1 MKKKHI
7 YIIIAIVVLIVIL
20 IVAKKKGLFGESGDA
35 REVEISKVELV
46 DITETVSSS
55 GKIKPEVEVKIAP
68 EVSGEIIKLPIK
80 EGQEVK
86 KGQLLVEI
94 NPDIYESSVN
104 RAHASLQSS
113 KSTHQQSKARL
124 IESEQ
129 DFNRNKKLYD
139 NETISK
145 SEWEKAKANYDVAKL
160 QVESAKYQVSSS
172 EATLKEAKD
181 NLARTSIFSPMDGTI
196 SKLNVELGERVVG
209 TQQMAGTEL
218 LRVAN
223 LNDMEAEV
231 DVNENDIIKV
241 KLGDE
246 TDIEVDAFL
255 NKTFTGIVTEIANSA
270 ETAGTSAD
278 QVTNF
283 KVIVKILKESYQE
296 TSDEMGLKYSPFR
309 PGMTATVDIKTRN
322 KKGIVGVP
330 ISAVTTRNDTIS
342 VSNKSKKKKKEK
354 TEEENEEASEEDDKE
369 LASKKD
375 VFECVFVID
384 SLGKSKIRIVETG
397 IQDDENIQV
406 TKGLKEGDEIITGP
420 YIMVSRTLKPGM
432 DVKEKSEEEEEE

>member
-1 MKKKHI
+1 MKKSYL
-7 YIIIAIVVLIVIL
+7 YIVGVIIVLVVALV
-20 IVAKKKGLFGESGDA
+20 VAKKKGLLGETGDA
-35 REVEISKVELV
+35 MEVELAKVELV

-68 EVSGEIIKLPIK
+68 EVSGEIINLPIK
-80 EGQEVK
+80 EGQEVA

-104 RAHASLQSS
+104 RTHASLQSS
-113 KSTHQQSKARL
+113 KSAYQQSKARL
-124 IESEQ
+124 IESKQ
-129 DFNRNKKLYD
+129 DYKRNRKLFNNG
-139 NETISK
+139 TIAQ
-145 SEWEKAKANYDVAKL
+145 SEWDKSKANYEVAKL

-172 EATLKEAKD
+172 EATLREAQD
-181 NLARTSIFSPMDGTI
+181 NLARTKIFSPMDGTI
-196 SKLNVELGERVVG
+196 SKLNVEQGERVVG

-223 LNDMEAEV
+223 LNEMEAEV

-241 KLGDE
+241 KIGDE

-255 NKTFTGIVTEIANSA
+255 NKTFKGVVTEIANSA

-283 KVIVKILKESYQE
+283 KVKVKILEESYKE
-296 TSDEMGLKYSPFR
+296 VADEMGLKYSPFR

-330 ISAVTTRNDTIS
+330 ISAVTTRSDTTS
-342 VSNKSKKKKKEK
+342 VKNRSKNKKEK
-354 TEEENEEASEEDDKE
+354 IKDNKDDNSGSKDE
-369 LASKKD
+369 KVAKKKD
-375 VFECVFVID
+375 IFECVFVID

-397 IQDDENIQV
+397 IQDDENIQI

-432 DVKEKSEEEEEE
+432 DVKEETEESDED